1 MEKDNNFKFINMRHN
16 YTNTLFNKILVL
28 AILLGTFSIYGQ
40 DITYTFANAQNT
52 NDGSNDFYE
61 VDVLIEST
69 ADFKLGSGLLYFNY
83 NTAAFGMNV
92 SGNSMLEYTQPT
104 GYILSELVAGV
115 FPVYSGFVQND
126 NTASRF
132 AVSYQQGFSAGSI
145 AANNVTGTAKTLFH
159 LKIQY
164 VDVNEDPMVTFEDG
178 AIYTDQTFT
187 ACGPLTPG
195 TADCSN
201 FPGIQLV
208 NDSFDSLGGTLGID
222 DELLAQ
228 SLRFYPNPVKDLLTI
243 DSELELTKVEIY
255 SVLGKKIKE
264 INAHFNAIPMA
275 NLSNGIYII
284 RMYSENGLA
293 SKKLIKQ

>member
-1 MEKDNNFKFINMRHN
+1 
-16 YTNTLFNKILVL
+16 
-28 AILLGTFSIYGQ
+28 
-40 DITYTFANAQNT
+40 
-52 NDGSNDFYE
+52 
-61 VDVLIEST
+61 
-69 ADFKLGSGLLYFNY
+69 
-83 NTAAFGMNV
+83 
-92 SGNSMLEYTQPT
+92 MLEYTQPT

-164 VDVNEDPMVTFEDG
+164 VDVNEGPMVTFEDG

-187 ACGPLTPG
+187 ACGPLTAG

-208 NDSFDSLGGTLGID
+208 NDSYDSLGGTLGID

-228 SLRFYPNPVKDLLTI
+228 SLRFYPNPVSDFLAI
-243 DSELELTKVEIY
+243 NSEIPLTKVEIY
-255 SVLGKKIKE
+255 SILGKKIKE
-264 INAHFNAIPMA
+264 INAGFDAIPTA
-275 NLSNGIYII
+275 NLSNGVYII
-284 RMYSENGLA
+284 RMHSEKGLA